1 MIAQTFLPSSRR
13 SGLLALV
20 VTAHAAFLLLLGTA
34 RSTPP
39 APPEPTMTV
48 ALLLPQSRPEP
59 PPPAGKPH
67 AIKVPASKPAPARP
81 PRAPTL
87 APEAAAPAIEAT
99 TSTVAPTAAA
109 PTATTAAPSSGPSS
123 ATATGLSG
131 HGEARDTLSKA
142 RFDADYLHNPAPPY
156 PPQSRRMNEEGRV
169 ILRVEVSAEGRAENV
184 EIKTSSGSAR
194 LDESAL
200 RTVRS
205 WRFIPAKRGETA
217 VDSWVLVPIIFKLEH

>member
-1 MIAQTFLPSSRR
+1 MIAQTYLPSSRR
-13 SGLLALV
+13 GGLLVLV
-20 VTAHAAFLLLLGTA
+20 VAAHAGLLLLIGTT
-34 RSTPP
+34 RPPLP
-39 APPEPTMTV
+39 APREQTIEV

-59 PPPAGKPH
+59 PPPAGKPQ
-67 AIKVPASKPAPARP
+67 AIKAPTSKPTPAKP
-81 PRAPTL
+81 HVPTPTP
-87 APEAAAPAIEAT
+87 ATPAIEAT
-99 TSTVAPTAAA
+99 ASTSA
-109 PTATTAAPSSGPSS
+109 PTATALAATAATAAPSGPPAASGQN
-123 ATATGLSG
+123 GQ
-131 HGEARDTLSKA
+131 GEAPGAGSSA

-156 PPQSRRMNEEGRV
+156 PPQSRRMSEEGKV
-169 ILRVEVSAEGRAENV
+169 ILRVEVSAEGRAANV

>member
-1 MIAQTFLPSSRR
+1 MIAQTLLPSSRR
-13 SGLLALV
+13 GGLLALV
-20 VTAHAAFLLLLGTA
+20 VAAHAGLLLLIGAT
-34 RSTPP
+34 RPLLP
-39 APPEPTMTV
+39 APREQTIEV

-59 PPPAGKPH
+59 PPSAGKSLP
-67 AIKVPASKPAPARP
+67 IKVPARKPTPAKP
-81 PRAPTL
+81 HVPTPTP
-87 APEAAAPAIEAT
+87 ATPAIEAT
-99 TSTVAPTAAA
+99 TSAVAPTAAA
-109 PTATTAAPSSGPSS
+109 PAATTTQPTTGAEGKPAASRPNGQGG
-123 ATATGLSG
+123 ALDAV
-131 HGEARDTLSKA
+131 SKA

-156 PPQSRRMNEEGRV
+156 PPQARRMSEEGKV
-169 ILRVEVSAEGRAENV
+169 ILRVEVSAEGRAENI

>member
-1 MIAQTFLPSSRR
+1 MIFQNCSFPCQRG
-13 SGLLALV
+13 GLLALV
-20 VTAHAAFLLLLGTA
+20 VTAHAAFLLLLGSA

-59 PPPAGKPH
+59 PPPAGKPQ

-81 PRAPTL
+81 ARAPTPP
-87 APEAAAPAIEAT
+87 PEAATPAIEAT
-99 TSTVAPTAAA
+99 SSTVAPTAAA
-109 PTATTAAPSSGPSS
+109 PAATTAAPSSGSS
-123 ATATGLSG
+123 PATAAGLSG
-131 HGEARDTLSKA
+131 QGEARDTISRA

-156 PPQSRRMNEEGRV
+156 PPQSRRMSEEGKV
-169 ILRVEVSAEGRAENV
+169 ILRVEVSAEGRAENI

-217 VDSWVLVPIIFKLEH
+217 VSSWVLVPIIFKLEQ

>member
-1 MIAQTFLPSSRR
+1 MIAQTFLPFSRR
-13 SGLLALV
+13 GGLLALV
-20 VTAHAAFLLLLGTA
+20 VAAHAGLLLLIGA
-34 RSTPP
+34 PRPSLP
-39 APPEPTMTV
+39 APREQTIEV

-59 PPPAGKPH
+59 PPSAGKPQK
-67 AIKVPASKPAPARP
+67 IKAPTSIPTPAK
-81 PRAPTL
+81 PRAPTPTP
-87 APEAAAPAIEAT
+87 ATPAIEAT
-99 TSTVAPTAAA
+99 ASTSA
-109 PTATTAAPSSGPSS
+109 PTATAPAATATAAVSSGPPAASGQNGQGG
-123 ATATGLSG
+123 AQDTGS
-131 HGEARDTLSKA
+131 RA

-156 PPQSRRMNEEGRV
+156 PPQSRRMSEEGRV